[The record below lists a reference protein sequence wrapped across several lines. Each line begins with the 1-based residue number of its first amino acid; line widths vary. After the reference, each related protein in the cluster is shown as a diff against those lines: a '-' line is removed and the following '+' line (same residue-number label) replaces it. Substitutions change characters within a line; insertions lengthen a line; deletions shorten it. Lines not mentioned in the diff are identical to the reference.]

1 MAPADQDDVRSLLSG
16 AGFESVGF
24 TSIEEPVWFGA
35 DAEAAYEFVGEIGI
49 VKGLSDGLDPDS
61 KAAAHERL
69 ITALRAHETPE
80 GVRFGSRVWQIWATK
95 T

>member
-1 MAPADQDDVRSLLSG
+1 MALADQDDVRSLLSG

-49 VKGLSDGLDPDS
+49 VKGLSDGLDAAAREGGHEKL
-61 KAAAHERL
+61 KAA
-69 ITALRAHETPE
+69 LRSHETP
-80 GVRFGSRVWQIWATK
+80 RAFGMSG
-95 T
+95 